1 VSSELPE
8 IRLDADGY
16 PADETLNAIAEYTGN
31 WNALLERIRPLIE
44 GHGRFEHR
52 RHCCSDG
59 EFWIIATGGWSGC
72 ESVIEALQHNSFF
85 WRSCW
90 YKSIRGGYYEFIVPD
105 RDDG

>member
-8 IRLDADGY
+8 ISLDADGH
-16 PADETLNAIAEYTGN
+16 PADETLNAIDEYRGD

-44 GHGRFEHR
+44 GRGRIERR
-52 RHCCSDG
+52 RHCCSASD
-59 EFWIIATGGWSGC
+59 FWIIATGGWSGC

-90 YKSIRGGYYEFIVPD
+90 YKSIRGGYYEFIVHD